1 MRDNTFDI
9 EEMKYE
15 NVYIFSRIQKKL
27 SNHARNLILKIIEQ
41 QTLSMKLKKK
51 NSNAY
56 T

>member
-15 NVYIFSRIQKKL
+15 HAYIFSRIQKDL
-27 SNHARNLILKIIEQ
+27 SNHARNLILNIIEQ
-41 QTLSMKLKKK
+41 QALSIKLKKT
-51 NSNAY
+51 SNAY